1 MLSYIE
7 YLEQNMGLPGLI
19 VAALVALFFIL
30 QVIGELL
37 EFKGKVVPEFL
48 KIRKFFQRR
57 KKEKLEVRQ
66 TIQDVKKLLSDVH
79 AHYSQDNIT
88 KRNNWMRGVNDS
100 IRACDQAIAE
110 IAQNLTHVTN
120 ALNANTKMTEG
131 VFIQSSRDRIL
142 DFATKVSNEDTLVSR
157 EEFNRILKVYDEYE
171 AFLKEHK
178 KTNGEIDIAYR
189 IINEAYAERL
199 KTSTFI
205 EDIRGYR

>member
-19 VAALVALFFIL
+19 VAALVALFFVL

-66 TIQDVKKLLSDVH
+66 TIQDVKKLLSDVN

-88 KRNNWMRGVNDS
+88 KRSNWMRGVNDS
-100 IRACDQAIAE
+100 IRAYDQAIAE

-178 KTNGEIDIAYR
+178 RTNGEIDIAYR
-189 IINEAYAERL
+189 IINEAYAEHL

-205 EDIRGYR
+205 EDVRGYR

>member
-19 VAALVALFFIL
+19 VAALVALFFVL

-57 KKEKLEVRQ
+57 KKEKLEVRK
-66 TIQDVKKLLSDVH
+66 TIQDVKKLLSDVNE
-79 AHYSQDNIT
+79 HYSQDNIT
-88 KRNNWMRGVNDS
+88 KRNNWMREVNDS
-100 IRACDQAIAE
+100 IRAYDQAIAE

-178 KTNGEIDIAYR
+178 RTNGEIDIAYR

-205 EDIRGYR
+205 EDVRGYR